1 MPVIM
6 LAAVALVIVVLL
18 IVLLIFWCAPRPR
31 LAPSLPDTQVPPQR
45 CPQDIEVWLQEQEK
59 KVPHLIAGT
68 EACIIWAKEAAVTD
82 LCLMYVHGFSAS
94 RQETAPLADRIAARH
109 KANLVYLRLA
119 GHGLNTGGMEAPAE
133 AWLEGLRDGWEI
145 ASRLGRRV
153 VIIATSTGAP
163 LSLWL
168 AQALADREHADREQ
182 LLGLIFL
189 SPNFKIRRR
198 GASILTMPWANYW
211 VPWVLGREQGASPE
225 GELPEGELPEEKALE
240 ETLVNK
246 YWTSRYPTQAVIE
259 MQKVLDWV
267 EHHCDKTA
275 DIPLAT
281 LYMEGDPTVDTD
293 AIQAFHQAWGAK
305 TKRLYPVEI
314 DAAIPQHVFVGDI
327 TAPQRLN
334 WCLEVC
340 ADFISSLTATPP
352 TAPPPTAT
360 PPTAT
365 PDGVA

>member
-1 MPVIM
+1 MTVTLTITLVVTM
-6 LAAVALVIVVLL
+6 VAAWVT
-18 IVLLIFWCAPRPR
+18 IVLVIFWCGPRPR
-31 LAPSLPDTQVPPQR
+31 LDPSLPDTQVPPQLG
-45 CPQDIEVWLQEQEK
+45 PQEIEVWLQEQEK
-59 KVPHLIAGT
+59 KVPHLIEGT
-68 EACIIWAKEAAVTD
+68 EASIIWAEEAATTD

-94 RQETAPLADRIAARH
+94 RQETAPLADRIAARL

-119 GHGLNTGGMEAPAE
+119 GHGLSAGGMEAPAE
-133 AWLEGLRDGWEI
+133 AWLEDMRNGWEL

-153 VIIATSTGAP
+153 MIIATSTGAP

-168 AQALADREHADREQ
+168 AQALGRREQ

-198 GASILTMPWANYW
+198 GASILTLPWANYW
-211 VPWVLGREQGASPE
+211 VPWVLGREQGDSLEEKAPEENFPEGKSPE
-225 GELPEGELPEEKALE
+225 GRSPE

-267 EHHCDKTA
+267 RHHCDKTA

-281 LYMEGDPTVDTD
+281 LYMEGDPTVDTES
-293 AIQAFHQAWGAK
+293 IQAFHQAWGAK

-314 DAAIPQHVFVGDI
+314 DAAVPQHVFVGDI

-334 WCLEVC
+334 WCLDVC
-340 ADFISSLTATPP
+340 TAFISSLTTTPP
-352 TAPPPTAT
+352 DPGPQE
-360 PPTAT
+360 
-365 PDGVA
+365 